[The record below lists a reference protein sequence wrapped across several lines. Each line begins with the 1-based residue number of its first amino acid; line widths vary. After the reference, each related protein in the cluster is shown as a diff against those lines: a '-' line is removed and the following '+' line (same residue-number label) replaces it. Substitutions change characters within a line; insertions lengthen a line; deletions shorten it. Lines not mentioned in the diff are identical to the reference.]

1 MYHHNG
7 YCTTEYHEIIV
18 QTDPNTQP
26 PMTFAEGNPTDGA
39 EFGTGL
45 CQNARTPL
53 FTELLPVRNAPLALQ
68 CLQPIRRNTF
78 EIERRE
84 SCLQA
89 WEHRE
94 NLEIHFT
101 PITPQSRIIAIKNR
115 EMQLGHMWIATR
127 TISSKFTM
135 IRWRIGNECNTR
147 DRARR
152 VGTKDSTA
160 IGPVRVVVAVP
171 AGPLT
176 GRR

>member
-7 YCTTEYHEIIV
+7 YCTAEYHEIIV

-78 EIERRE
+78 EIER
-84 SCLQA
+84 
-89 WEHRE
+89 
-94 NLEIHFT
+94 LEIHFT

-127 TISSKFTM
+127 TISSKFTI

-171 AGPLT
+171 AGPLP